1 MKSLL
6 EDAGLPSQ
14 RKASTANK
22 NIPNGFYGK
31 TQPFVRKDGTVGKDK
46 TLGFHSRPGAKEK
59 ARAENRAY
67 NKKARQTLKLQMYE
81 RRDEASD
88 CGT

>member
-6 EDAGLPSQ
+6 EDAGLRPQ

-22 NIPNGFYGK
+22 NIPRGYYGNSK
-31 TQPFVRKDGTVGKDK
+31 PFIREDGSVGKDK

-59 ARAENRAY
+59 ARAENRAH
-67 NKKARQTLKLQMYE
+67 NKKARQNLKLLMHEQ
-81 RRDEASD
+81 RNEASD
-88 CGT
+88 SG